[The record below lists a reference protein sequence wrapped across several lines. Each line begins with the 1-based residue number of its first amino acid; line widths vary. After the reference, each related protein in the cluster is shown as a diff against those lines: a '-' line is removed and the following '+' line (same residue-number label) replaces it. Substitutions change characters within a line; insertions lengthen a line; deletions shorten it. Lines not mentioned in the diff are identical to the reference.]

1 MFQLI
6 TLTSL
11 GSTTIL
17 TNVKFSFFFSLLS
30 LKNERIIIN
39 TNDMA
44 VKVLEIKS
52 LVSL

>member
-1 MFQLI
+1 
-6 TLTSL
+6 
-11 GSTTIL
+11 
-17 TNVKFSFFFSLLS
+17 